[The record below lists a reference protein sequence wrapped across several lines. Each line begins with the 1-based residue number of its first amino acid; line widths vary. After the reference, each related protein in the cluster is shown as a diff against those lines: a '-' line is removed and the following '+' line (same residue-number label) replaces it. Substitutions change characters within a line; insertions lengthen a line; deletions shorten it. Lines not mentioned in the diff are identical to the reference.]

1 MWLQFMWLVLAMVGG
16 LRWSSVLVPLTSV
29 DIVPG
34 LGTPIAT
41 CIMYIIIL
49 ISYCIFLT
57 IVKINWFHQET
68 LFKNIIINYLQDSS
82 IQESHKI

>member
-41 CIMYIIIL
+41 CIMYIIIARCNLLGRIYL
-49 ISYCIFLT
+49 IYFKLP
-57 IVKINWFHQET
+57 T
-68 LFKNIIINYLQDSS
+68 LNISVNS
-82 IQESHKI
+82 